1 MESDIA
7 KEIRLILGVQSQS
20 PKPSAEVCLKIS
32 GLRDLYEIHG
42 MSITSEWRRTQSDL
56 SVNKYRF
63 KAPES
68 PRRPGSHSASETPIS
83 RASSQGNFCN
93 TPLSGQGSPPPPI
106 AKYQSRFKNSQQP
119 VEDKILNNIILS
131 KLNKFSPKTYNEIR
145 DFLYQILGSGG
156 SEVEEIVP
164 HFIKLVFK
172 KAAIEKIFC
181 PLYAKL
187 LSEISSRY
195 GIILKEMHALQ
206 ANYLKIFDDIS
217 EPESNS
223 YDNFVETQKNKEF
236 RHGYSQFLAELTALE
251 LLNLD
256 LLNSTF
262 ECILGNM
269 VHFGKLPDNKA
280 LLEEYSDCL
289 VSMAKVLKKKPG
301 AFFSKARSTLL
312 KTNETAIKDMINNY
326 TEYESETAKTR
337 FILMDIYDILKGL

>member
-1 MESDIA
+1 MESGIA
-7 KEIRLILGVQSQS
+7 KEIRLILGGQSQS
-20 PKPSAEVCLKIS
+20 PKPSPEVCLKIAN
-32 GLRDLYEIHG
+32 LRELYEIHG
-42 MSITSEWRRTQSDL
+42 MSIASEWRGRGVESPG
-56 SVNKYRF
+56 KYRF

-68 PRRPGSHSASETPIS
+68 PRRLAAGGETPMS
-83 RASSQGNFCN
+83 RVSSQGTFAG
-93 TPLSGQGSPPPPI
+93 TPGSGSGTPPPPI

-164 HFIKLVFK
+164 HFIKLVFR

-195 GIILKEMHALQ
+195 GIILKEMQLLQ

-223 YDNFVETQKNKEF
+223 YDNFVEAQKSKEF

-262 ECILGNM
+262 QCILGNM
-269 VHFGKLPDNKA
+269 VHFGKLPDNKT

-289 VSMAKVLKKKPG
+289 VSMAKVLKKRPG
-301 AFFSKARSTLL
+301 HFFSNARSTLL
-312 KTNETAIKDMINNY
+312 KTNENIINDLISNH
-326 TEYESETAKTR
+326 TSYESETAKTR

>member
-1 MESDIA
+1 
-7 KEIRLILGVQSQS
+7 
-20 PKPSAEVCLKIS
+20 
-32 GLRDLYEIHG
+32 
-42 MSITSEWRRTQSDL
+42 MSIASEWRGRGQESPA
-56 SVNKYRF
+56 KYRF

-68 PRRPGSHSASETPIS
+68 PRRSVADTPIS
-83 RASSQGNFCN
+83 RVSSQSNFPS
-93 TPLSGQGSPPPPI
+93 TPLSGQGTPPPPI

-145 DFLYQILGSGG
+145 DFLYQILGTGG

-223 YDNFVETQKNKEF
+223 YDTFVEAQKSKEF

-262 ECILGNM
+262 QCILGNM

-289 VSMAKVLKKKPG
+289 VSMAKVLKKRPG
-301 AFFSKARSTLL
+301 SFFSNARSTLL
-312 KTNETAIKDMINNY
+312 KSNETIINDMIINY
-326 TEYESETAKTR
+326 TQYESETAKTR
-337 FILMDIYDILKGL
+337 FILMDIHDILKGV

>member
-7 KEIRLILGVQSQS
+7 KEIRLVLGGQPQS

-42 MSITSEWRRTQSDL
+42 MSITTEWRRSQSDL
-56 SVNKYRF
+56 SNAKY
-63 KAPES
+63 KYKSPDS
-68 PRRPGSHSASETPIS
+68 PRRSGSNVCPDTPMS
-83 RASSQGNFCN
+83 RASSQGNFQG
-93 TPLSGQGSPPPPI
+93 TPISGNGTPPPPI
-106 AKYQSRFKNSQQP
+106 SKYQSRFKNSQQP

-156 SEVEEIVP
+156 AEVEEIVP

-223 YDNFVETQKNKEF
+223 YDMFVETQNNKQF

-251 LLNLD
+251 LLNMD

-262 ECILGNM
+262 QCILENM
-269 VHFGKLPDNKA
+269 VHFGKVPDKKA

-289 VSMAKVLKKKPG
+289 VSMAKVLKKRPG
-301 AFFSKARSTLL
+301 PFFSNARSMLL
-312 KTNETAIKDMINNY
+312 KTNEMKLTDMISNHAN
-326 TEYESETAKTR
+326 YESETAKTR
-337 FILMDIYDILKGL
+337 FILMDVYDILKGY

>member
-7 KEIRLILGVQSQS
+7 KEIRLVLGGQPQS

-42 MSITSEWRRTQSDL
+42 MSIASEWRGRGQESPA
-56 SVNKYRF
+56 KYRF

-68 PRRPGSHSASETPIS
+68 PRRPAGGDTPMS
-83 RASSQGNFCN
+83 RVSSQGNFSS
-93 TPLSGQGSPPPPI
+93 TPLSGQGTPPPPI

-145 DFLYQILGSGG
+145 DFLYQILGTGG

-223 YDNFVETQKNKEF
+223 YDNFVEAQKSKEF

-262 ECILGNM
+262 QCILGNM

-289 VSMAKVLKKKPG
+289 VSMAKVLKKRPG
-301 AFFSKARSTLL
+301 AFFSNARSTLL
-312 KTNETAIKDMINNY
+312 KSNETSINDMITNY
-326 TEYESETAKTR
+326 AQYESETAKTR
-337 FILMDIYDILKGL
+337 FILMDIHDILKGL

>member
-7 KEIRLILGVQSQS
+7 KQIRLVLGGQSQS
-20 PKPSAEVCLKIS
+20 PKPPVEICLRIS
-32 GLRDLYEIHG
+32 GLRDLYEING
-42 MSITSEWRRTQSDL
+42 MSISTDWRRNQGDS
-56 SVNKYRF
+56 SSNKYKF
-63 KAPES
+63 KGTSAES
-68 PRRPGSHSASETPIS
+68 PRRSGPETPIS
-83 RASSQGNFCN
+83 RVSSGTFPG
-93 TPLSGQGSPPPPI
+93 TPISGSGTPPPPI
-106 AKYQSRFKNSQQP
+106 AKYQSRFKNTQQP

-172 KAAIEKIFC
+172 KAAVERVFC

-223 YDNFVETQKNKEF
+223 YDNFVEAQKSKEF
-236 RHGYSQFLAELTALE
+236 RHGYSQFLAELTGFE
-251 LLNLD
+251 LLDLN

-262 ECILGNM
+262 QCILGNM
-269 VHFGKLPDNKA
+269 VHFGKIADKKA

-289 VSMAKVLKKKPG
+289 VSMAKVLKKRPG
-301 AFFSKARSTLL
+301 AFFSNARSTLL
-312 KTNETAIKDMINNY
+312 RTNEHSISDMINNQAAY
-326 TEYESETAKTR
+326 TSETAKTR
-337 FILMDIYDILKGL
+337 FILMDVYDILKG

>member
-7 KEIRLILGVQSQS
+7 KQIRLILGTQSQS
-20 PKPSAEVCLKIS
+20 PKPPAEICLRIS
-32 GLRDLYEIHG
+32 GLRELYEING
-42 MSITSEWRRTQSDL
+42 MSISSDWRRNQSDAP
-56 SVNKYRF
+56 SNKY
-63 KAPES
+63 KYKGAES
-68 PRRPGSHSASETPIS
+68 PRRSGPDSSNSRVSSGTFPSTPNSIVT
-83 RASSQGNFCN
+83 GG
-93 TPLSGQGSPPPPI
+93 TPPPPI

-172 KAAIEKIFC
+172 KAAVERVFC

-195 GIILKEMHALQ
+195 AIILTEMHALQ
-206 ANYLKIFDDIS
+206 ENYVKIFDDIS

-223 YDNFVETQKNKEF
+223 YDNFVEAQKSKEF

-262 ECILGNM
+262 KCLLENM
-269 VHFGKLPDNKA
+269 VHFGKIPDKKA

-301 AFFSKARSTLL
+301 TFFSNARSAIL
-312 KTNETAIKDMINNY
+312 KTNEVNINDMIINHANY
-326 TEYESETAKTR
+326 VSETAKTK
-337 FILMDIYDILKGL
+337 FILMDIYDILKG

>member
-1 MESDIA
+1 MESGIA
-7 KEIRLILGVQSQS
+7 KEIRLILGGQSQS

-32 GLRDLYEIHG
+32 NLRDLYEIHG
-42 MSITSEWRRTQSDL
+42 MSIASEWRGRGVESPG
-56 SVNKYRF
+56 KYRF

-68 PRRPGSHSASETPIS
+68 PRRLGSGGETPMSRVSSQGTFTGTPIS
-83 RASSQGNFCN
+83 G
-93 TPLSGQGSPPPPI
+93 SGTPPPPI

-164 HFIKLVFK
+164 HFIKLVFR

-195 GIILKEMHALQ
+195 GIILKEMQALQ

-223 YDNFVETQKNKEF
+223 YDNFVEAQKSKEF

-262 ECILGNM
+262 QCILGNM

-289 VSMAKVLKKKPG
+289 VSMAKVLKKRPG
-301 AFFSKARSTLL
+301 HFFSNARSTLL
-312 KTNETAIKDMINNY
+312 KTNETCINDLINNH
-326 TEYESETAKTR
+326 TNYESETAKTR

>member
-7 KEIRLILGVQSQS
+7 KEIRLILSGQSQA
-20 PKPSAEVCLKIS
+20 PKPSPEVCAKIS

-42 MSITSEWRRTQSDL
+42 MSIAADWRRQEPA
-56 SVNKYRF
+56 KYRF
-63 KAPES
+63 KVPES
-68 PRRPGSHSASETPIS
+68 PKRQAFSNPDTPLTRVSSYGSNSGNSTPI
-83 RASSQGNFCN
+83 GG
-93 TPLSGQGSPPPPI
+93 TPPPPI

-131 KLNKFSPKTYNEIR
+131 KLNKFSPKTYAEIR

-156 SEVEEIVP
+156 SEVQEIVP
-164 HFIKLVFK
+164 DFIKLVFK

-195 GIILKEMHALQ
+195 KIILTEMQTLQ

-223 YDNFVETQKNKEF
+223 YDSFVTSQKNKEF

-251 LLNLD
+251 LLNMD

-262 ECILGNM
+262 QCILGNM

-301 AFFSKARSTLL
+301 SFFSNARSTLL
-312 KTNETAIKDMINNY
+312 KSNETVIQDLITNHTN
-326 TEYESETAKTR
+326 YESETAKTR
-337 FILMDIYDILKGL
+337 FILMDIYDILKGH

>member
-1 MESDIA
+1 MES
-7 KEIRLILGVQSQS
+7 EISKQLKLILGGQSQS
-20 PKPSAEVCLKIS
+20 PKPPPEVCLRIS

-42 MSITSEWRRTQSDL
+42 MSITTDWRRNSSPKDTTS
-56 SVNKYRF
+56 KYRF
-63 KAPES
+63 NQD
-68 PRRPGSHSASETPIS
+68 RGHGTPPTTPMS
-83 RASSQGNFCN
+83 RVSSQN
-93 TPLSGQGSPPPPI
+93 TIGSPTVQGSPPPPI
-106 AKYQSRFKNSQQP
+106 AKYTSRFKNSRQP

-131 KLNKFSPKTYNEIR
+131 KLNKFSPKTYVEIR

-156 SEVEEIVP
+156 PEVGEIVP
-164 HFIKLVFK
+164 DFIKLVFR

-195 GIILKEMHALQ
+195 GIILTEMQTLQ

-223 YDNFVETQKNKEF
+223 YDTFVETQKDKQF

-251 LLNLD
+251 LLNMD
-256 LLNSTF
+256 VLNLTF
-262 ECILGNM
+262 QRILSNM

-289 VSMAKVLKKKPG
+289 ACMARVLKRKPG
-301 AFFSKARSTLL
+301 AFFLKARSTLL
-312 KTNETAIKDMINNY
+312 NSNMANLTDMIQNHAS
-326 TEYESETAKTR
+326 YESETTKTR
-337 FILMDIYDILKGL
+337 FILMDVSDILKGL

>member
-7 KEIRLILGVQSQS
+7 RQIRLILGGQSQS
-20 PKPSAEVCLKIS
+20 PKPPVEVCLRIS
-32 GLRDLYEIHG
+32 GLRDLYEING
-42 MSITSEWRRTQSDL
+42 MSISADWRRNQGDS
-56 SVNKYRF
+56 SSNKYKF
-63 KAPES
+63 KAGDS
-68 PRRPGSHSASETPIS
+68 PRRSGPE
-83 RASSQGNFCN
+83 
-93 TPLSGQGSPPPPI
+93 TPLSRVSSGTFPGTPNSTTGGTPPPPI
-106 AKYQSRFKNSQQP
+106 AKYQSRFKNTQQP

-156 SEVEEIVP
+156 SEVEELIP

-172 KAAIEKIFC
+172 KAAVERVFC

-223 YDNFVETQKNKEF
+223 YDNFVEAQKSKEF
-236 RHGYSQFLAELTALE
+236 RHGYSQFLAELTGLE
-251 LLNLD
+251 LLDLD
-256 LLNSTF
+256 LLNSIF
-262 ECILGNM
+262 ECLLGNM
-269 VHFGKLPDNKA
+269 MHFGKIPDKKA

-301 AFFSKARSTLL
+301 AFFSRARSTLL
-312 KTNETAIKDMINNY
+312 KSNEVIINDMITNHANY
-326 TEYESETAKTR
+326 ISETAKTR
-337 FILMDIYDILKGL
+337 FILMDVYDILKG

>member
-7 KEIRLILGVQSQS
+7 KQIRLILGGQSQS

-42 MSITSEWRRTQSDL
+42 MSITTEWRRSQSDL

-68 PRRPGSHSASETPIS
+68 PRRPGIHSASDTPIS
-83 RASSQGNFCN
+83 RNSSQGNFCG
-93 TPLSGQGSPPPPI
+93 TPISTQGTPPPPI

-262 ECILGNM
+262 KCILENM
-269 VHFGKLPDNKA
+269 VHFGKLHDNKA

-289 VSMAKVLKKKPG
+289 VSMAKVLKKRPG

-312 KTNETAIKDMINNY
+312 KTNEHIINDMIVNY
-326 TEYESETAKTR
+326 TDYESETAKTR
-337 FILMDIYDILKGL
+337 FILMDIYDILKG